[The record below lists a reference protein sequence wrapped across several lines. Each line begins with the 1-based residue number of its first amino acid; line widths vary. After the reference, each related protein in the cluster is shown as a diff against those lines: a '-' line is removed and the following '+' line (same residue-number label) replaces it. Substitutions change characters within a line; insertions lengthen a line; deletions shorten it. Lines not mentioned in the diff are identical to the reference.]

1 MRVKDILRLKS
12 VPAADAQLND
22 GPAGAVRT
30 PALQGATDDLE
41 ALKSTALY
49 TISSDR
55 KLSDATDLMA
65 EYDIGSLV
73 VVEAGEVVGMLT
85 FREVLKALK
94 ANGGQV
100 GDKTVRS
107 AMDTAFISGTL
118 NMHIDQLRQSFLQRH
133 ARYIPVI
140 ENRMLMG
147 VISLYDVARAV
158 VEAQGFENQMLKAY
172 IRDWPHEDVVADDL
186 RI

>member
-1 MRVKDILRLKS
+1 MRLKDILRLKN
-12 VPAADAQLND
+12 VPAADVRLND
-22 GPAGAVRT
+22 APAGVLRK
-30 PALQGATDDLE
+30 PLPEGAADDLE
-41 ALKSTALY
+41 VLKATALY
-49 TISSDR
+49 TVSADQ
-55 KLSDATDLMA
+55 KLSVATDLMA
-65 EYDIGSLV
+65 EHDIGSLV
-73 VVEAGEVVGMLT
+73 VLEAGEVVGMLT

-94 ANGGQV
+94 ANGGTV

-107 AMDTAFISGTL
+107 AMDTAFISGTM
-118 NMHIDQLRQSFLQRH
+118 NMHIDQLRQSFLERH

-140 ENRMLMG
+140 DNRMLMG

-172 IRDWPHEDVVADDL
+172 IRDWPHEDVVSDEL